1 MEVLFLTW
9 FLVFVRAG
17 AMLAVFPIFSAAAM
31 PIRLRL
37 AVAGFLALLTMPG
50 VALPPDVSSGDI
62 IGTVGLVAQEVCY
75 GLLLGGVVRLV
86 LFSVG
91 LAGHYIGTEL
101 GLQLSSLIAPGET
114 TPSST
119 PSVILQMMTV
129 MLLFSLDIH
138 FELLMGFQQS
148 YSALPIGGG
157 TLSNALF
164 DHVTMLCGRT
174 FVVAVRIAAPIIAVG
189 IVINLLMMVLARAV
203 PTMNVFVES
212 FSVRVLVGVFLFGF
226 TMSLSARE
234 ISNYLKQ
241 LPNDF
246 VMVTKLLGGGA

>member
-50 VALPPDVSSGDI
+50 VALPPELASGDM
-62 IGTVGLVAQEVCY
+62 IGAVGLVAQEVCY

-101 GLQLSSLIAPGET
+101 GLQLSSLIARAK
-114 TPSST
+114 
-119 PSVILQMMTV
+119 
-129 MLLFSLDIH
+129 LLLH
-138 FELLMGFQQS
+138 
-148 YSALPIGGG
+148 
-157 TLSNALF
+157 
-164 DHVTMLCGRT
+164 
-174 FVVAVRIAAPIIAVG
+174 VVAT
-189 IVINLLMMVLARAV
+189 VIGLSTRGTDRSHNWFMGLSEK
-203 PTMNVFVES
+203 TMPRS
-212 FSVRVLVGVFLFGF
+212 YHAQAKG
-226 TMSLSARE
+226 
-234 ISNYLKQ
+234 
-241 LPNDF
+241 
-246 VMVTKLLGGGA
+246 

>member
-86 LFSVG
+86 LISVG
-91 LAGHYIGTEL
+91 MDGHFIGTVL
-101 GLQLSSLIAPGET
+101 G
-114 TPSST
+114 
-119 PSVILQMMTV
+119 
-129 MLLFSLDIH
+129 
-138 FELLMGFQQS
+138 
-148 YSALPIGGG
+148 
-157 TLSNALF
+157 
-164 DHVTMLCGRT
+164 
-174 FVVAVRIAAPIIAVG
+174 
-189 IVINLLMMVLARAV
+189 
-203 PTMNVFVES
+203 
-212 FSVRVLVGVFLFGF
+212 
-226 TMSLSARE
+226 
-234 ISNYLKQ
+234 
-241 LPNDF
+241 
-246 VMVTKLLGGGA
+246 

>member
-31 PIRLRL
+31 PVRLRL
-37 AVAGFLALLTMPG
+37 AIAAFLALMTMPG
-50 VALPPDVSSGDI
+50 VALPSDLASGNLI
-62 IGTVGLVAQEVCY
+62 SAGGLVGAEVCY

-114 TPSST
+114 TPSAT
-119 PSVILQMMTV
+119 PSVILQMMTI

-148 YSALPIGGG
+148 YEALPIGGG

-164 DHVTMLCGRT
+164 DHVTLLCGRT

-189 IVINLLMMVLARAV
+189 IVVNLLMMVLARAV
-203 PTMNVFVES
+203 PQMNVFVES
-212 FSVRVLVGVFLFGF
+212 FSVRILVGVFLFGF
-226 TMSLSARE
+226 TMSLAARE
-234 ISNYLKQ
+234 ISNYLRQ

-246 VMVTKLLGGGA
+246 VTVTKLLGGGA